1 MDFPGTRGFCG
12 AKDLLVVR
20 VGGPDAEAEALGA
33 DDRDTAEPEGVCN
46 EDDPGV
52 SEGTAAT

>member
-1 MDFPGTRGFCG
+1 MGFPGTRGFCG
-12 AKDLLVVR
+12 AKDLPVVR
-20 VGGPDAEAEALGA
+20 VGGLDAEAEVLGA
-33 DDRDTAEPEGVCN
+33 DARNTAEPEGVCD